1 MKKSVCFV
9 FALIFLAVSV
19 CPLFSGAIDVEPY
32 VMWIPGT
39 ANGYVGVYCKKG
51 EVAKPP
57 SEIPEYTNANYFYNF
72 IGWYDW
78 RAQTGGT
85 TEDLR
90 SFVKEYYADPSWPKG
105 EPFPEFDPLPVMED
119 TPYFAYFDKV
129 PKKFVLTE
137 GSTKVTI
144 RDVTVLLNLLTGMD
158 QPLREGADGDVNG
171 DGWVSIKDVTGILL
185 YLTYGV
191 E

>member
-1 MKKSVCFV
+1 MKKGVCFTI
-9 FALIFLAVSV
+9 ALIFLATSI
-19 CPLFSGAIDVEPY
+19 CPLFSEAIEVGAY
-32 VMWIPGT
+32 VMWIPGM
-39 ANGYVGVYCKKG
+39 ASGYTGVYCKKG

-57 SEIPEYTNANYFYNF
+57 SEIPEYTSENYFYNF
-72 IGWYDW
+72 VGWYDW
-78 RAQTGGT
+78 RAHSGGT

-90 SFVKEYYADPSWPKG
+90 NFVKEYYADPSWPKG
-105 EPFPEFDPLPVMED
+105 EPFPKFDPQPVMED

-137 GSTKVTI
+137 GSTEVTVK
-144 RDVTVLLNLLTGMD
+144 DVTVLLNLLTGME
-158 QPLREGADGDVNG
+158 QTLRKGADGDVNG
-171 DGWVSIKDVTGILL
+171 DGWISIKDVTEILL

>member
-1 MKKSVCFV
+1 M
-9 FALIFLAVSV
+9 
-19 CPLFSGAIDVEPY
+19 
-32 VMWIPGT
+32 
-39 ANGYVGVYCKKG
+39 
-51 EVAKPP
+51 
-57 SEIPEYTNANYFYNF
+57 
-72 IGWYDW
+72 
-78 RAQTGGT
+78 
-85 TEDLR
+85 
-90 SFVKEYYADPSWPKG
+90 KEYYADPSWPKG
-105 EPFPEFDPLPVMED
+105 EPFPEFDPRPVIED